1 MRGTLDGGSP
11 IWLIAGIIP
20 AHAGNTNVFWSMTRT
35 TRDHPRACGEHLMRV
50 SIRSSDPGSSPRMR
64 GTLTVGHATGSQHGI
79 IPAHAGNTRGARRRP
94 TNHQDHPRACGEH
107 PTATGVFLIPPG
119 SSPRMRGTHP
129 MRQSAR
135 WYCGIIPA
143 HAGNTCVGSC

>member
-79 IPAHAGNTRGARRRP
+79 IPAHAGNTSYWMTAPRRRG
-94 TNHQDHPRACGEH
+94 DHPRACGEH
-107 PTATGVFLIPPG
+107 LPLRPCRSQDSG
-119 SSPRMRGTHP
+119 SSPRMRGTHAVRLP
-129 MRQSAR
+129 TIVIT
-135 WYCGIIPA
+135 GIIPA
-143 HAGNTCVGSC
+143 HAGNTS